1 MLDEPTQLKQREAV
15 AEGPPIGAAATSGP
29 QTRALLRV
37 IFVILAVAA
46 ALWALYA
53 LEAVLLL
60 VALAIFSR
68 ISLRRWWRSSG
79 ARSCCAGANGSCRA
93 RWRSAS
99 STSCCS
105 AQAWLVLRGAAGPE
119 QSAHSVCA
127 RGPLTWRM
135 PGTACRVGNCSSV
148 WITFRSRSVTPSTRR
163 WPAHDSGR
171 GSGESGG
178 GGLDRPRGLPAGSS

>member
-60 VALAIFSR
+60 VVLAMTT
-68 ISLRRWWRSSG
+68 LRVD
-79 ARSCCAGANGSCRA
+79 
-93 RWRSAS
+93 AS
-99 STSCCS
+99 
-105 AQAWLVLRGAAGPE
+105 P
-119 QSAHSVCA
+119 
-127 RGPLTWRM
+127 
-135 PGTACRVGNCSSV
+135 
-148 WITFRSRSVTPSTRR
+148 TPSV
-163 WPAHDSGR
+163 
-171 GSGESGG
+171 
-178 GGLDRPRGLPAGSS
+178 PRLVVKPR

>member
-60 VALAIFSR
+60 VVLAMFFAYLIAPLVEVVRRPF
-68 ISLRRWWRSSG
+68 ILRRCERLMPRSL
-79 ARSCCAGANGSCRA
+79 ARSTGMTRLFR
-93 RWRSAS
+93 RWR
-99 STSCCS
+99 
-105 AQAWLVLRGAAGPE
+105 
-119 QSAHSVCA
+119 
-127 RGPLTWRM
+127 
-135 PGTACRVGNCSSV
+135 
-148 WITFRSRSVTPSTRR
+148 TPAPR
-163 WPAHDSGR
+163 W
-171 GSGESGG
+171 
-178 GGLDRPRGLPAGSS
+178 